1 MKHTT
6 QVTLVVENGK
16 LHTKHSDIAD
26 RCMKMFFD
34 SNPILLHHSE
44 EGDCDSLRWPLQRGK
59 RKALA
64 AALYD
69 DRERGIIPNVPSVI
83 LPDGSEFFIE
93 AELND

>member
-16 LHTKHSDIAD
+16 LHTKHSDISN
-26 RCMKMFFD
+26 RWMKMFFE
-34 SNPILLHHSE
+34 SNPLLLRISD
-44 EGDCDSLRWPLQRGK
+44 EGDCESLRWPVK
-59 RKALA
+59 RSKRQTLA
-64 AALYD
+64 TALYD
-69 DRERGIIPNVPSVI
+69 ARERGIIPNVPSVI